1 MMNYLTDDE
10 LTIAQQVAEHGG
22 ISRDARLHI
31 YKNAYQMRL
40 KETIDND
47 HELLGMYLG
56 DDLFDQMVSGYVKTY
71 PSNNTSLRNFADLLP
86 EFLAKYPPFNNYPLI
101 SELARFER
109 LLMVAFDAA
118 DAERFTRE
126 VLLTIPHEQW
136 PDLVFRF
143 HPSVQI
149 SHFSFNTV
157 ETWQALKQESAP
169 EPAKKMPSTWL
180 LWRNHQRL
188 TEFRSL
194 TKEEFLLIEL
204 MLKGNDFANL
214 CDYLV
219 TQHQGEDISPLAL
232 EYLLRWV
239 DDGIL
244 IIR

>member
-1 MMNYLTDDE
+1 MGKKWEREAYIASNPYLFYE
-10 LTIAQQVAEHGG
+10 K
-22 ISRDARLHI
+22 RR
-31 YKNAYQMRL
+31 
-40 KETIDND
+40 
-47 HELLGMYLG
+47 
-56 DDLFDQMVSGYVKTY
+56 
-71 PSNNTSLRNFADLLP
+71 P
-86 EFLAKYPPFNNYPLI
+86 E
-101 SELARFER
+101 
-109 LLMVAFDAA
+109 
-118 DAERFTRE
+118 
-126 VLLTIPHEQW
+126 
-136 PDLVFRF
+136 
-143 HPSVQI
+143 
-149 SHFSFNTV
+149 
-157 ETWQALKQESAP
+157 ALKQESAP

-204 MLKGNDFANL
+204 MLKGKDFANL